1 MYSFFLDGLFF
12 FIGEVVPQ
20 NFFHSLFVYCV
31 ILWHTCSIAFTQQKK
46 ERLMISFKKE
56 KKEGRKEC
64 WSCKDARQNVYTII
78 KSPWFFSACRQFS
91 YCNKLVHLF
100 WTICGTL
107 KMNVTVWLHT
117 GALWVLKRPTI
128 SLYLAKISPNSVAF
142 DGLDK

>member
-1 MYSFFLDGLFF
+1 MYSFFFGWAIFFYWRSRTTELFSF
-12 FIGEVVPQ
+12 FVCVLC
-20 NFFHSLFVYCV
+20 NSLTH
-31 ILWHTCSIAFTQQKK
+31 LWHCIYTTKK

-78 KSPWFFSACRQFS
+78 KSSWFFSACRQFS
-91 YCNKLVHLF
+91 YCNKLVHLV

-107 KMNVTVWLHT
+107 KINVTVWLYT

-142 DGLDK
+142 CVLDK